1 MNLYRDQFKF
11 SYQAETRDVYH
22 LYYNFTDTQL
32 IEAIA
37 AEMDI
42 WSGRWDYYL
51 YGDEHFKYWYESK
64 IISNPGYYYGNYGAG
79 FGLIQDQMT
88 ITYEPEY

>member
-1 MNLYRDQFKF
+1 MEAPKLAKELNVDRDQVTF

-37 AEMDI
+37 ARF
-42 WSGRWDYYL
+42 SVRL
-51 YGDEHFKYWYESK
+51 L
-64 IISNPGYYYGNYGAG
+64 P
-79 FGLIQDQMT
+79 
-88 ITYEPEY
+88 

>member
-1 MNLYRDQFKF
+1 MEAPKLAKELNVDRDQVTF

-64 IISNPGYYYGNYGAG
+64 SSVT
-79 FGLIQDQMT
+79 LDT
-88 ITYEPEY
+88 IMVITELVLVLFKIR